1 MRKEWKGWKKFSEGW
16 WQEAATTGPYQF
28 LMSVFPRR
36 EVHKMPHNPS
46 TWAAQSACAAGLI
59 PTGAAMGDAQVPER
73 WLTPFQHACFL
84 RNMTL
89 PMYCLSLVFI
99 SWYLICDSE
108 STKTFFLLRCPP
120 HVISSW
126 EKKSHFALLRK
137 HLTCLIVPST
147 GKKCNHW
154 VIRQFGRRGWQTL
167 NEISAVNQIFFAAI
181 LIWTGVKRLQQWGT
195 WGRELC
201 L

>member
-1 MRKEWKGWKKFSEGW
+1 MENVPSSWVVWHG
-16 WQEAATTGPYQF
+16 
-28 LMSVFPRR
+28 FP
-36 EVHKMPHNPS
+36 
-46 TWAAQSACAAGLI
+46 AQAPAFTSLFC
-59 PTGAAMGDAQVPER
+59 TQNGARIQLPPE
-73 WLTPFQHACFL
+73 QHACFL
-84 RNMTL
+84 RNVTL

-108 STKTFFLLRCPP
+108 STKNFFLLRCPP